1 MDPIWHGFISALTVL
16 ILAVAGWIRSHY
28 LRKKIEENTQLT
40 RAGNAHAAEAANTAA
55 EAVVIAKATS
65 ADLKSGQKE
74 MAEALNGRLSE
85 LVDAQKTIG
94 HQEGVDEAQGRQ
106 SPKQTLPK
114 PPLPPE
120 AHRD

>member
-1 MDPIWHGFISALTVL
+1 MDPVWHGLISAITIL

-28 LRKKIEENTQLT
+28 LSKKIEENTQLT
-40 RAGNAHAAEAANTAA
+40 MAGNAHAAEAASTAA
-55 EAVVIAKATS
+55 EAVMLAKATS
-65 ADLKSGQKE
+65 ADLKIGQQE
-74 MAEALNGRLSE
+74 IAEALNGRLSE
-85 LVDAQKTIG
+85 LVASQKTIA